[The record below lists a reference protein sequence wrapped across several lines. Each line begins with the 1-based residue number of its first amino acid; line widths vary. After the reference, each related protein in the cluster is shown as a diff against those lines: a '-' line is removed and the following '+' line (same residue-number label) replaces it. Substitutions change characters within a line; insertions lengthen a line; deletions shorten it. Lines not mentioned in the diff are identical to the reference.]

1 MNSDTFGAVF
11 YDDVVSKDQDDF
23 GAVFYQPQEKSAEK
37 ESLLKSTLRY
47 AAQIPL
53 GIAQVTIPGIVSNL
67 AQAIGVG
74 SALDE
79 EELEQLRKIHAQQGK
94 EFDEE
99 AYRESLQQAS
109 EMFPTPSNI
118 ARMVEES
125 TGLPLT
131 PKTRG
136 QEALQFAASAGKIIP
151 KSGTPL
157 APHGTSFRGL
167 NIDLPRPVLGA
178 GVSAAREGLKEIVP
192 EPISDVASFAVLKR
206 LSQGAGSLSFRRE
219 TKPSGLP
226 ARQFEKIKSPREVSE
241 AKIAK
246 INKKLE
252 SDFKQISDKIIKE
265 SPVGETAKNLKEN
278 PVFKQESRELLDEAQ
293 KIADSI
299 SETLPSGRLKKELA
313 DTAARKVKG
322 YALSE
327 YDKNYMKF
335 MKEASEDVIPKNIK
349 AGEIVEQYRKNNAAL
364 SEYFEPGASKALNRA
379 KRDAL
384 LDQNRSIAKVME
396 DSYPNSELVPVFKE
410 GNARWTKIMDAE
422 TVDDFI
428 GDIFSGKIDFRKMHE
443 FFDKQGYDRIFK
455 RALGEKGYA
464 EFEQLMKDML
474 TSENAYKMLNVAKS
488 RGYQDLFNT
497 GLAYILHPKI
507 AATKIGIN
515 ILKDSYKGLINS
527 LLDKP
532 QIGLTFR
539 KAVIDLRKGRFDKA
553 DKEFKKLKSEV
564 EILPKEETIQPKKTE
579 EALQAKV
586 SPISKEIEPK
596 RLESPKK
603 QIEFKEPE
611 KVSERKNIDEKESKI
626 DLDDYDYKYNPKLGR
641 MEFTKKQENISQTP
655 KHDEKQPKKIKQKPE
670 NDRERLIKYLRK
682 QTPSTYLEAEKLNEE
697 IRTMMEQFSREEM
710 KEIYKEASPHVTDKA
725 LNLMI
730 LKHKHKPI
738 SKRLKEVKNK
748 PKQSLTQEAVQEVK
762 RQDISKE
769 GLKKQK
775 QFILNKIDDAISNPK
790 KYFGVEKI
798 EFDVPG
804 DGIFKIYNNKEAL
817 NLFKKNVEKKWP
829 DKPLRMSHSKKHGLR
844 IIQ

>member
-322 YALSE
+322 LS
-327 YDKNYMKF
+327 
-335 MKEASEDVIPKNIK
+335 
-349 AGEIVEQYRKNNAAL
+349 
-364 SEYFEPGASKALNRA
+364 
-379 KRDAL
+379 
-384 LDQNRSIAKVME
+384 
-396 DSYPNSELVPVFKE
+396 
-410 GNARWTKIMDAE
+410 
-422 TVDDFI
+422 
-428 GDIFSGKIDFRKMHE
+428 
-443 FFDKQGYDRIFK
+443 
-455 RALGEKGYA
+455 
-464 EFEQLMKDML
+464 
-474 TSENAYKMLNVAKS
+474 
-488 RGYQDLFNT
+488 
-497 GLAYILHPKI
+497 
-507 AATKIGIN
+507 
-515 ILKDSYKGLINS
+515 LIH
-527 LLDKP
+527 
-532 QIGLTFR
+532 I
-539 KAVIDLRKGRFDKA
+539 
-553 DKEFKKLKSEV
+553 
-564 EILPKEETIQPKKTE
+564 
-579 EALQAKV
+579 
-586 SPISKEIEPK
+586 
-596 RLESPKK
+596 
-603 QIEFKEPE
+603 
-611 KVSERKNIDEKESKI
+611 
-626 DLDDYDYKYNPKLGR
+626 
-641 MEFTKKQENISQTP
+641 
-655 KHDEKQPKKIKQKPE
+655 
-670 NDRERLIKYLRK
+670 
-682 QTPSTYLEAEKLNEE
+682 
-697 IRTMMEQFSREEM
+697 
-710 KEIYKEASPHVTDKA
+710 
-725 LNLMI
+725 
-730 LKHKHKPI
+730 
-738 SKRLKEVKNK
+738 
-748 PKQSLTQEAVQEVK
+748 
-762 RQDISKE
+762 
-769 GLKKQK
+769 
-775 QFILNKIDDAISNPK
+775 
-790 KYFGVEKI
+790 
-798 EFDVPG
+798 
-804 DGIFKIYNNKEAL
+804 
-817 NLFKKNVEKKWP
+817 
-829 DKPLRMSHSKKHGLR
+829 
-844 IIQ
+844 